1 MLPTSDPDRIDIA
14 FDDDRL
20 VDHAGLLL
28 PATLA
33 GSGSGTRSRLRYIMS
48 GPTPPFPYEQPQY
61 WSLLKLE
68 LLEKYSEAAAAI
80 LGSQG
85 HRVTFVDLMAAEGYY
100 ASGDPGSTGRLAG
113 IAERNAAAGRTV
125 RCIAYESNTT
135 AFARLQGNVAHAH
148 EWVDVRNARWE
159 DHTAEL
165 LDELQGDFVLFF
177 VDPMGLISWQ
187 ALAPLAQ
194 RAHSEVMVNFSSTT
208 AARLAGRW
216 RRGGST
222 AAADAARL
230 DDVFGGRHWTQPI
243 EDASAY
249 APLNQR
255 LADTYAILL
264 SDEAGYSVA
273 SHPIAQRGS
282 SGRPK
287 YHIMFGSRHQKAF
300 RIMNDIIAGQSQRVE
315 HENSPA
321 TQAREAALALGQAS
335 MDLGEMQSPDEDT
348 IERLAMS
355 LAYDE
360 SLRGQRIVLSDLFD
374 TAMRSRFGEFRRT
387 HYRLAA
393 SRLLGRGLLI
403 QESGTTRGGLLSWNS
418 VIEFQ
423 ELPQASRPT

>member
-33 GSGSGTRSRLRYIMS
+33 GSGSGTRSRLRYVMS

-100 ASGDPGSTGRLAG
+100 ASGDPGSTGRLAS

-165 LDELQGDFVLFF
+165 LDELQGDFVVFF

-194 RAHSEVMVNFSSTT
+194 RDHSEVMVNFSSTT

-216 RRGGST
+216 RKGGTS

-230 DDVFGGRHWTQPI
+230 DEVFGGRRWTQAV
-243 EDASAY
+243 EDASA
-249 APLNQR
+249 PGTLHQR
-255 LADTYAILL
+255 LAETYAMLL
-264 SDEAGYSVA
+264 RDEAQYGVA
-273 SHPIAQRGS
+273 WQPIAQRGS
-282 SGRPK
+282 AGRPK
-287 YHIMFGSRHQKAF
+287 YHIMFGSRHPKAF
-300 RIMNDIIAGQSQRVE
+300 QVMNDVLASQSQRVE
-315 HENSPA
+315 QENSPA
-321 TQAREAALALGQAS
+321 ARAREAAQARGQTL
-335 MDLGEMQSPDEDT
+335 MDLGDAQSAEENS
-348 IERLAMS
+348 IERLATS
-355 LAYDE
+355 LAEDE
-360 SLRGQRIVLSDLFD
+360 LLSGRHLVLSAMFD